1 MKPAIEAMAMC
12 HVVALGV
19 GAEKIEG
26 AAEIS
31 AADCDISVDL
41 ADFID
46 VDAEILRLTR
56 EVTKL
61 DTVIKVK
68 RGKLDND
75 KFIAHAPP
83 QIVDKEREQ
92 LAEFE
97 ELQTKQKASLSA
109 LEARKS
115 QKDCL

>member
-1 MKPAIEAMAMC
+1 MC

-31 AADCDISVDL
+31 AADCDIFIDL

-46 VDAEILRLTR
+46 VDAEILRLNR
-56 EVTKL
+56 EVAKL
-61 DTVIKVK
+61 DTVIKAK
-68 RGKLDND
+68 RGKLAND

-83 QIVDKEREQ
+83 QIVVKEREQ

-97 ELQTKQKASLSA
+97 ELQTKQNAILST
-109 LEARKS
+109 LKTRKI
-115 QKDCL
+115 QKDGL